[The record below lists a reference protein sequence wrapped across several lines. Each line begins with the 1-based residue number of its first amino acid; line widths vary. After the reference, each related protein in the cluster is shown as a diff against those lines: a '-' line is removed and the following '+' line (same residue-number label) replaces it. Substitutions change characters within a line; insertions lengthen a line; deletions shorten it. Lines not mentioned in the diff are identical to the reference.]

1 MEDKYFSTFFK
12 ELVVQENGLIVFGS
26 DEFKETKEFMFL
38 LLDIYKHKYPNNVYS
53 LEKEIDFKND
63 IIQLQVNESAGFDY
77 PTGVKQILRHD
88 PGLIMIDRVEDC
100 ETAKIV
106 VNAAKRGY
114 FIITSVS
121 IKNKVIFDKLCGTDM
136 EDKISKYHVI
146 FKNGQGFDQ
155 LMLKQFEDTYE
166 LLYENNDKFENF
178 KESIEYFDIHIKEQW
193 FLNLLKHF
201 ESVREDLITS
211 DRECASFVLMLD
223 FFGLKK
229 EDNHD

>member
-88 PGLIMIDRVEDC
+88 PGLIMIDRV
-100 ETAKIV
+100 
-106 VNAAKRGY
+106 
-114 FIITSVS
+114 
-121 IKNKVIFDKLCGTDM
+121 
-136 EDKISKYHVI
+136 
-146 FKNGQGFDQ
+146 
-155 LMLKQFEDTYE
+155 
-166 LLYENNDKFENF
+166 
-178 KESIEYFDIHIKEQW
+178 
-193 FLNLLKHF
+193 
-201 ESVREDLITS
+201 
-211 DRECASFVLMLD
+211 
-223 FFGLKK
+223 
-229 EDNHD
+229 